1 MTDDRIHW
9 LRDHQRPDLRPTENL
24 LDVLQKTL
32 AVWLPH
38 HGYKILLKKYLKY
51 LNISKQFLS
60 ECVVPIKLKA
70 VPENIRVWDFLFFGC
85 AVYIYS
91 KHWEHT
97 KQCKKYFFTYLF
109 HRVTK
114 TTFDPPLLS
123 TNKSKQTIFN
133 VGPNY
138 WIAGHFA
145 EMSHKTQL
153 HCLSW

>member
-1 MTDDRIHW
+1 M
-9 LRDHQRPDLRPTENL
+9 
-24 LDVLQKTL
+24 
-32 AVWLPH
+32 
-38 HGYKILLKKYLKY
+38 
-51 LNISKQFLS
+51 
-60 ECVVPIKLKA
+60 PIKLKA

-138 WIAGHFA
+138 TYLTELQDTLLKCHT
-145 EMSHKTQL
+145 K
-153 HCLSW
+153 LSELVKIFPFKII